1 MWYFVSPQ
9 IVFGE
14 GALDAL
20 DEVKGARALLVTDV
34 NVARVGLVD
43 TVTAHLRKAGLAWRV
58 FDAVEPD
65 PSTETARAGAR
76 VALEYEP
83 DWIIAVG
90 GGSVMDAAKAI
101 WILYER
107 PDLEPADINPMVDLN
122 LRRKARLITIPTTS
136 GTGSEVTWAIVL
148 TDTAEQRKMSLG
160 NRENI
165 ADLAIVDPVMVM
177 GMPPRLTADT
187 GLDALTHAIEGYTC
201 TWHTDLT
208 DGLCLDA
215 AKKIFTYLP
224 RAVADGSDAEARE
237 RMHNAATVAGL
248 GFGNSL
254 ASMAHATG
262 HALGAVFH
270 IPHGRAVGLLLPYTI
285 EYIAAEAPERFAD
298 VARLLGCGC
307 DDDLEAA
314 RRLAAEIRHLCDS
327 IDSPTS
333 IAALGIDRETFA
345 ARIDDLMERA
355 FNDASMMTAA
365 RSPDYDDLQ
374 RLFEYAYDGK
384 VIDF

>member
-20 DEVKGARALLVTDV
+20 DEIRGQRALLVTDPTLIQ
-34 NVARVGLVD
+34 VGLVD
-43 TVTAHLRKAGLAWRV
+43 KVTAHLHRAGLSYRI
-58 FDAVEPD
+58 FDTVEPD
-65 PSTETARAGAR
+65 PSIETALAGAR
-76 VALEYEP
+76 LALLYAP

-101 WILYER
+101 WVLYER
-107 PDLEPADINPMVDLN
+107 PDLEPADINPMVELN
-122 LRRKARLITIPTTS
+122 LRRKARFITIPTTS
-136 GTGSEVTWAIVL
+136 GTGAEVTWAIVL
-148 TDTAEQRKMSLG
+148 TDTAEQRKLSLG

-165 ADLAIVDPVMVM
+165 ADLAIVDPAMVM

-237 RMHNAATVAGL
+237 RLHNAATAAGL
-248 GFGNSL
+248 GFGNAL

-285 EYIAAEAPERFAD
+285 EYIAAAAPERFAD
-298 VARLLGCGC
+298 LARYLGLAG
-307 DDDLEAA
+307 DDEREAA
-314 RRLAAEIRHLCDS
+314 FSLAAAICRLCES
-327 IDSPTS
+327 VGNPTH
-333 IAALGIDRETFA
+333 IAGLGIDRETFT

-365 RSPDYDDLQ
+365 RSPDYAELQ

-384 VIDF
+384 SIDF